1 MPKATRSAL
10 VEAALRVSERD
21 GVAAATTRQIADEAS
36 TPLGTVHYWFAD
48 KDELLRAVVDS
59 LLTQVRADVHRA
71 SERAGSAERLTGAYE
86 AFMAMPVGRQLAL
99 FELTT
104 FAIRNDRLRQVAAD
118 QYQAY
123 RAAAQEGLQPWR
135 EAAEAL
141 PGGADALGALLVA
154 VIDGL
159 TLASLADPD
168 SRGVEAL
175 ALFAHLLLLAGV
187 GGEVIAEATT
197 PS

>member
-10 VEAALRVSERD
+10 VEAALRVIERD

-154 VIDGL
+154 VIDAI
-159 TLASLADPD
+159 TLASLAEPD

-175 ALFAHLLLLAGV
+175 GLFAHLLLLAGV

>member
-1 MPKATRSAL
+1 MGTVPKATRHRACESCS
-10 VEAALRVSERD
+10 RVIERD

-71 SERAGSAERLTGAYE
+71 SEHAGSAERLTGAYE

-118 QYQAY
+118 QYSN
-123 RAAAQEGLQPWR
+123 
-135 EAAEAL
+135 
-141 PGGADALGALLVA
+141 
-154 VIDGL
+154 
-159 TLASLADPD
+159 T
-168 SRGVEAL
+168 
-175 ALFAHLLLLAGV
+175 
-187 GGEVIAEATT
+187 
-197 PS
+197 